1 MGTCHSTPIPRQ
13 IHYNTFPTYMGAG
26 CLFTDR
32 KMAVAALQR
41 RKGTLSGLGGKRE
54 TADADWFDTA
64 WRETA
69 EELFGWDILPPTLLT
84 TLRLHLPVEA
94 VTSNSGYV
102 IVRCSFRILEQF
114 LAFCSGYTS
123 PFYERMP
130 TTLTELLLERN
141 TEAEGEIG
149 GLALLPIHKTPY
161 RLDPLF
167 QVDLLET
174 LKGPSLPLSGRPS
187 QSGAEPSRAPC
198 SSA

>member
-1 MGTCHSTPIPRQ
+1 MGTCHSTPIPQQ
-13 IHYNTFPTYMGAG
+13 IHYSTFPTYLAAG
-26 CLFTDR
+26 CLFTDGR
-32 KMAVAALQR
+32 MAIAGIQR

-54 TADADWFDTA
+54 AADADWFDTA

-69 EELFGWDILPPTLLT
+69 EELFGWDTLPSTLLA
-84 TLRLHLPVEA
+84 TLRCHLQVEA
-94 VTSNSGYV
+94 VSSNSGYV
-102 IVRCSFRILEQF
+102 MIRCSFRTLERF

-141 TEAEGEIG
+141 LGAEGEIG
-149 GLALLPIHKTPY
+149 GLALLPIQKTPY

-167 QVDLLET
+167 QVDLQEVLT
-174 LKGPSLPLSGRPS
+174 DPSPPLSGHPPP
-187 QSGAEPSRAPC
+187 SGAEPSQAPC

>member
-1 MGTCHSTPIPRQ
+1 
-13 IHYNTFPTYMGAG
+13 MGAG
-26 CLFTDR
+26 CLFTDG
-32 KMAVAALQR
+32 KMALAALQR

-54 TADADWFDTA
+54 GIDADWFDTA

-69 EELFGWDILPPTLLT
+69 EELFGWDILPSTLLV
-84 TLRLHLPVEA
+84 TLRSHVQVEA
-94 VTSNSGYV
+94 VSSNSGYV
-102 IVRCSFRILEQF
+102 ILRYSFRILEQF

-123 PFYERMP
+123 PFYKRMP

-167 QVDLLET
+167 QVDLLEI
-174 LKGPSLPLSGRPS
+174 LKDPSPPLSGRPS
-187 QSGAEPSRAPC
+187 QSGAEPSQAPY

>member
-1 MGTCHSTPIPRQ
+1 MGTCHSTPPPRQ
-13 IHYNTFPTYMGAG
+13 IHYSTFPSYLAAG
-26 CLFTDR
+26 CLFTDG
-32 KMAVAALQR
+32 KMAIAGIQR

-54 TADADWFDTA
+54 GIDADWFDTA

-69 EELFGWDILPPTLLT
+69 EELFGWDTLPSTLLV
-84 TLRLHLPVEA
+84 TLRLHLQVEA

-114 LAFCSGYTS
+114 LQFCSGYTS
-123 PFYERMP
+123 LFYERMP
-130 TTLTELLLERN
+130 STLTELILERN
-141 TEAEGEIG
+141 TAAEGEIG

-167 QVDLLET
+167 QVDLLEVLT
-174 LKGPSLPLSGRPS
+174 DPSPPLSGHPPPSGAVPS
-187 QSGAEPSRAPC
+187 QAPC